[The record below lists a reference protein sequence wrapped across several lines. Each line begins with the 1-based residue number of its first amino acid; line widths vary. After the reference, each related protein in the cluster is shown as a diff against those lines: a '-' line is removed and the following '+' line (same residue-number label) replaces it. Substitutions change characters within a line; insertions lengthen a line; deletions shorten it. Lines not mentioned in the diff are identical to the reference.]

1 MHLVLWHH
9 HQYSF
14 NGAGAIGR
22 EANPFQ
28 AYFKNHLRGSG
39 GATRTH
45 SFDIPNVAVYPI
57 DLHRNIWQERK
68 DSNPNRADLES
79 AVLPLHHV
87 LIWCAKRDLNPHSR
101 KTEGF

>member
-1 MHLVLWHH
+1 MHLVLWHLH
-9 HQYSF
+9 RYSF

-68 DSNPNRADLES
+68 DLNPNRADLES
-79 AVLPLHHV
+79 AVLP
-87 LIWCAKRDLNPHSR
+87 ITPRP
-101 KTEGF
+101 